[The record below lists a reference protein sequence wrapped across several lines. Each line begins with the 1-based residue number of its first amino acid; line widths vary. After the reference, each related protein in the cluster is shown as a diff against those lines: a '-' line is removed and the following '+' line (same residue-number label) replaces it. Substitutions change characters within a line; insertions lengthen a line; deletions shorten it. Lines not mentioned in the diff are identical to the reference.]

1 MGCRN
6 CIFPRNCAN
15 YHEVECKNCEKY
27 ENAVPVGT
35 PLLPDYACFKCKYDN
50 TCVVPKTHKTEEAK
64 NDIHK

>member
-35 PLLPDYACFKCKYDN
+35 PLLPDAACFKCKYED
-50 TCVVPKTHKTEEAK
+50 TCLARTEDKE
-64 NDIHK
+64 NG